1 MGACGT
7 AFTHTHESIVVSK
20 QARVTSASRCGVRGT
35 SLFCSEQKSCSL
47 QGSVRRAPYLN
58 FDAQLLQPPNN
69 GYIEGI
75 VGEGYERLVKG
86 EKEEDDGEFHAL
98 SSDYEMAS
106 YFKAMEP
113 LAFAGGLGSRIAR
126 IDDNT
131 PARRL
136 LIERHRASKLQFP
149 MHAGAKHGVRR
160 YAKVSFKEH
169 SQTITAMPS
178 QSQLQHRCGTNPY
191 FGFENTLQ
199 Q

>member
-1 MGACGT
+1 M
-7 AFTHTHESIVVSK
+7 
-20 QARVTSASRCGVRGT
+20 
-35 SLFCSEQKSCSL
+35 
-47 QGSVRRAPYLN
+47 RRAPYLN
-58 FDAQLLQPPNN
+58 FDAQLLQPPAN

-136 LIERHRASKLQFP
+136 LIERHSASKLQFP

-191 FGFENTLQ
+191 LGFENTCSSEGPNADDSDLSSADCCSMAITLGRTCWTPSVIGQ
-199 Q
+199 ASPTAWQAFPLCVC